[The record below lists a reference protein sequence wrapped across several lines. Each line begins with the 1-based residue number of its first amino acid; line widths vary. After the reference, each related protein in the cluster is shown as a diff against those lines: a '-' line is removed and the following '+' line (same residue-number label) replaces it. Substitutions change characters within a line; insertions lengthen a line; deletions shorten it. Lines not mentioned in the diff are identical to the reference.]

1 VSSLFAGMATRRETA
16 LGVTLWSQVLGLLA
30 GLPVLIAIGPSIDAH
45 AVIAGCVAG
54 TGVAIALVLL
64 YSSTRFLYIGVA
76 SAISAVVACVI
87 PVAYGAISHPMTARE
102 VVGVVVCVGA
112 LAAVGRWRSD
122 VEVSPVAMA
131 VPAGGGVAPA
141 ATVAGA
147 SVTGGSVAGASGAAV
162 AALAPLPLSRVRREV
177 LGIGAALASGV
188 AMSVYYIALAGGSPR
203 VQVAEAIGS
212 RLTASLL
219 VAVVGLSLG
228 GRAIAPNRSL
238 LRGSLAAGVFGIVGA
253 ICYAL
258 GVRAG
263 TLGIIVPIVSLSPG
277 VTIVV
282 AWLALHER
290 ISRRQGAGLL
300 LAMLGVVI
308 VTA

>member
-1 VSSLFAGMATRRETA
+1 
-16 LGVTLWSQVLGLLA
+16 VTFWSQVLGLLA
-30 GLPVLIAIGPSIDAH
+30 GLPVLIAIGPSIDTH
-45 AVIAGCVAG
+45 AVIAGCIAG

-87 PVAYGAISHPMTARE
+87 PVTYGAISHPMTTRE
-102 VVGVVVCVGA
+102 VLGVVVCVGA

-122 VEVSPVAMA
+122 VEVSPVAVA
-131 VPAGGGVAPA
+131 VPAGSGVAPA
-141 ATVAGA
+141 AAAT
-147 SVTGGSVAGASGAAV
+147 GAAV
-162 AALAPLPLSRVRREV
+162 SGSAVSSAALPATPAAASAARVAGVQPLALSRLRREV

-188 AMSVYYIALAGGSPR
+188 AMSIYYIALAGGSPR

-219 VAVVGLSLG
+219 VAIVALSLG
-228 GRAIAPNRSL
+228 GRAIAPRRSL
-238 LRGSLAAGVFGIVGA
+238 LRGSLLAGVFGIVGA

-300 LAMLGVVI
+300 LAMVGVVI